1 MKKIDIEVKD
11 ELIPGTNIHRPRDR
25 KPGET
30 DDEYVNGYLIGQ
42 YYSRF
47 FPQSIEEG
55 QKKSLTEENSNNPEK
70 KTRRFEVYK
79 KDKSKK
85 TAKKVSLELK
95 AEDVIIDDSIANK
108 YLIMKTKLPIMKKQ
122 AALGFTD
129 ELEKILSLQQV
140 KSKNKDSLDDWN
152 SFVYADEM
160 AEFPSFEES
169 VSLRH
174 R

>member
-1 MKKIDIEVKD
+1 MKKLDIEVKD
-11 ELIPGTNIHRPRDR
+11 EVIPGTNIHRPRDR

-42 YYSRF
+42 YYSQF

-55 QKKSLTEENSNNPEK
+55 QKKSQTEENSNTPEK

-85 TAKKVSLELK
+85 KVKKYSTELK

-122 AALGFTD
+122 AALGFAD
-129 ELEKILSLQQV
+129 ELERILSLQPEI
-140 KSKNKDSLDDWN
+140 SKKKDNLQEWN
-152 SFVYADEM
+152 SFIYDDEI

-169 VSLRH
+169 ASLRH